1 MEIEIAQYVASI
13 VNTECIH
20 TRSLANGEMIVWPHR
35 LSSRWIY
42 LWSHTFSIVTGIPT
56 PNLEE
61 EKVMSFADTVN
72 EPAAAP
78 SQRTRVRRVAQ
89 RAHYDAAT
97 LHAILDEAYVC
108 HVAFSDEHGVHCIP
122 TACWREDDHLYIHGS
137 NGSRMLRL
145 AAEGAQVCV
154 TVTHLDG
161 LVLARSAFNHSM
173 NYRSAVIYGVFE
185 TVEEAHKAAVLDTF
199 MEHIAPG
206 RRHEVRAGNRKEL
219 AATTVMRIALAESVT
234 KIRTGGPK
242 DDEEDMDRAVWA
254 GVLPL
259 TLAPL
264 PPVADS
270 ATPQRD
276 APAYVAAWSN
286 RAQGDETAG

>member
-1 MEIEIAQYVASI
+1 M
-13 VNTECIH
+13 
-20 TRSLANGEMIVWPHR
+20 SLAD
-35 LSSRWIY
+35 
-42 LWSHTFSIVTGIPT
+42 
-56 PNLEE
+56 
-61 EKVMSFADTVN
+61 AVN
-72 EPAAAP
+72 EPAANTSAAT

-89 RAHYDAAT
+89 RANYDAAT

-108 HVAFSDEHGVHCIP
+108 HVAFADEHGVHCIP
-122 TACWREDDHLYIHGS
+122 TACWREGDHLYIHGS

-185 TVEEAHKAAVLDTF
+185 VVPPEHKAAVLDAF

-206 RRHEVRAGNRKEL
+206 RRHEVRAGNGKEL
-219 AATTVMRIALAESVT
+219 TATTVMRIALSESVT

-242 DDEEDMDRAVWA
+242 DDEEDMDRPVWA

-264 PPVADS
+264 PPVADT
-270 ATPQRD
+270 AMPERE
-276 APAYVAAWSN
+276 APAYVKDWTN
-286 RAQGDETAG
+286 RRCD

>member
-1 MEIEIAQYVASI
+1 M
-13 VNTECIH
+13 
-20 TRSLANGEMIVWPHR
+20 SLAD
-35 LSSRWIY
+35 S
-42 LWSHTFSIVTGIPT
+42 
-56 PNLEE
+56 
-61 EKVMSFADTVN
+61 VN
-72 EPAAAP
+72 EPTVDTSAAP

-89 RAHYDAAT
+89 RAHYDTAT

-108 HVAFSDEHGVHCIP
+108 HVAFADEHGVHCIP
-122 TACWREDDHLYIHGS
+122 TACWREGDHLYIHGS

-173 NYRSAVIYGVFE
+173 NYRSAVIYGAFE
-185 TVEEAHKAAVLDTF
+185 VVDEAHKAAVLDAF
-199 MEHIAPG
+199 MEHIAAG

-219 AATTVMRIALAESVT
+219 AATTVLRIALDESVT

-254 GVLPL
+254 GVLPMG
-259 TLAPL
+259 LAPM
-264 PPVADS
+264 PPVADT
-270 ATPQRD
+270 ATPERE
-276 APAYVAAWSN
+276 APAYVTAWAN
-286 RAQGDETAG
+286 RAQGD

>member
-1 MEIEIAQYVASI
+1 M
-13 VNTECIH
+13 
-20 TRSLANGEMIVWPHR
+20 SLAD
-35 LSSRWIY
+35 
-42 LWSHTFSIVTGIPT
+42 
-56 PNLEE
+56 
-61 EKVMSFADTVN
+61 AVN
-72 EPAAAP
+72 EPAADTSAAP
-78 SQRTRVRRVAQ
+78 SPRTRVHRVAR

-108 HVAFSDEHGVHCIP
+108 HVAFADEHGVHCIP
-122 TACWREDDHLYIHGS
+122 TACWRERDHLYIHGS

-185 TVEEAHKAAVLDTF
+185 VVSEAHKSAVLDAF

-206 RRHEVRAGNRKEL
+206 RRHEVRAGNSKEL
-219 AATTVMRIALAESVT
+219 AATTVMRISLEESVT

-242 DDEEDMDRAVWA
+242 DDEEDMDRPVWA

-259 TLAPL
+259 SLAPL
-264 PPVADS
+264 PPVADT
-270 ATPQRD
+270 AAPERE
-276 APAYVAAWSN
+276 APAYVKAWAN
-286 RAQGDETAG
+286 PRND